1 MDKIIEAIKA
11 CSIII
16 QDNLSHSGINKL
28 HGENETS
35 NSSGDIQK
43 KLYIISNDL
52 MIIALSK
59 TEECSV
65 KMTLSF

>member
-16 QDNLSHSGINKL
+16 QDNLSHSGINNL

-43 KLYIISNDL
+43 KLDIISNDL
-52 MIIALSK
+52 MIDALSK

>member
-16 QDNLSHSGINKL
+16 QDNLSHSGINEL

-43 KLYIISNDL
+43 KLDIISNDL
-52 MIIALSK
+52 MIDALSK

>member
-1 MDKIIEAIKA
+1 MQ
-11 CSIII
+11 SII
-16 QDNLSHSGINKL
+16 QDKLSHSGINEL

-43 KLYIISNDL
+43 KLDVISNG
-52 MIIALSK
+52 IK

-65 KMTLSF
+65 KMTKSF

>member
-16 QDNLSHSGINKL
+16 QDKLSHSGINEL

-43 KLYIISNDL
+43 KLDVISNG
-52 MIIALSK
+52 IK

-65 KMTLSF
+65 KMNLSF